1 MVYSKRQQLF
11 LVVYEFSGTT
21 NEVVLYRE
29 NVDTQLADSKS
40 STVKGTSSV
49 PYSLTIVPV
58 SLSLCIHQT

>member
-40 STVKGTSSV
+40 STVKGTTSV
-49 PYSLTIVPV
+49 PYSLTAVPV
-58 SLSLCIHQT
+58 SLSMCIHQT